1 MGRSGLLRWIAVVVS
16 AGLQVVCF
24 PIAGPVPEW
33 RTAFAWL
40 ALLPLL
46 LALLAPDNS
55 RRIPSIPRSFL
66 MGYLCGVLWYAGN
79 CYWIYQTMNLYGGI
93 SAPASLGI
101 LFLFCLYLGLY
112 HGLFALLL
120 RLACGRSASVARGI
134 FAAPFLWVAC
144 ELARAR
150 ITGFPWDQL
159 GMTQVS
165 HPRATWMAPIAGV
178 YAISFVIAA
187 CNALLA
193 AIVLLP
199 RHRTKFAAAFAV
211 ILLAVLLWPIP
222 LVHRARYLQSAIL
235 LQPNVS
241 EGRDS
246 GWSGEGYAQGLARS
260 IHLSE
265 NPQDPLSLVAP
276 PGPAT
281 IPASIPAAIIVWP
294 ESPAPLTEPEP
305 QFRQAAQKLAKE
317 TGSPLV
323 LGDIAFGEDPELP
336 GHTEVYN
343 SASFVTPEGVFAGRY
358 DKIHLVPFGEF
369 VPLQRWLSFAHG
381 LTAEAGNLSRGRRR
395 VVFTTGGHSY
405 GVFICYES
413 TFADEVRHFA
423 LNGADVLVNI
433 SNDGWYGDTS
443 APWQHLDM
451 ARMRAIE
458 NNRWVLRD
466 TNSGVTAAIAPDGE
480 IIVAAPRHIET
491 AIRVPFNFVSGTT
504 FYTRHGDWFAWC
516 CAIISV
522 VLLCWGLWLPAASE
536 N

>member
-1 MGRSGLLRWIAVVVS
+1 MGRSGLLRWIGVVVS

-33 RTAFAWL
+33 RTWL
-40 ALLPLL
+40 AWVALMPLL
-46 LALLAPDNS
+46 LALMTRDQEL
-55 RRIPSIPRSFL
+55 RIPSLSSAFL
-66 MGYLCGVLWYAGN
+66 LGYGCGILWYAGN

-93 SAPASLGI
+93 SKPASLGI

-112 HGLFALLL
+112 HGLFAFLL
-120 RLACGRSASVARGI
+120 RLSCGHTASTNRGL

-150 ITGFPWDQL
+150 ITGFPWDQM
-159 GMTQVS
+159 GMTQVN
-165 HPRATWMAPIAGV
+165 HPGATWMAPLAGV
-178 YAISFVIAA
+178 YAISFVLAA
-187 CNALLA
+187 CNAILA
-193 AIVLLP
+193 AVVLLP
-199 RHRTKFAAAFAV
+199 RHRTKFAVGLVCMALVAV
-211 ILLAVLLWPIP
+211 FWPP
-222 LVHRARYLQSAIL
+222 ARGTPEKIQQAAIL

-241 EGRDS
+241 EGSDS
-246 GWSGEGYAQGLARS
+246 GWTGQGYAQGLARS
-260 IHLSE
+260 TRLSE
-265 NPQDPLSLVAP
+265 NPQDPYFRGSWS
-276 PGPAT
+276 GPAT
-281 IPASIPAAIIVWP
+281 VIVWP

-305 QFRQAAQKLAKE
+305 QFRQTAQRLAQA

-323 LGDIAFGEDPELP
+323 LGDIAFGDDPEQP
-336 GHTEVYN
+336 GRTAVYN
-343 SASFVTPEGVFAGRY
+343 SASFVTPDGSFAGRY

-458 NNRWVLRD
+458 NHRWVLRD
-466 TNSGVTAAIAPDGE
+466 TNSGVTSAIAPDGR
-480 IIVAAPRHIET
+480 IIVAAPRHVET
-491 AIRVPFNFVSGTT
+491 SIRVPFNFESGTT
-504 FYTRHGDWFAWC
+504 FYTRHGDWFAYV
-516 CAIISV
+516 CAIISF
-522 VLLCWGLWLPAASE
+522 VLLVWGSWFRASSKT
-536 N
+536 